1 MEETITR
8 LCKGG
13 DRNVF
18 ARIPDEARE
27 KFFPGDKVRI
37 VLLEK
42 AVNRAD
48 HLENAIDAMIKGLD
62 AKFVRE
68 VFKKC
73 LAGKG

>member
-8 LCKGG
+8 LSKGG
-13 DRNVF
+13 ERNVF
-18 ARIPDEARE
+18 ARIPDDARE
-27 KFFPGDKVRI
+27 KFFPGDKVKI

-42 AVNRAD
+42 AVNRTD

-62 AKFVRE
+62 HKFVKG

-73 LAGKG
+73 LAKKR